1 MLLVFNFT
9 PFVRSEVKSYSGIA
23 IAFMYICK
31 DSTIKSF
38 FFLRK
43 YYFVIVL
50 KNLIYIYLYC
60 FSLQEEEVIV
70 RKKRPGLSQ
79 GIVPSK
85 KAMMFHNKVYNKQ

>member
-38 FFLRK
+38 FFFEKILFCYCSQK
-43 YYFVIVL
+43 F
-50 KNLIYIYLYC
+50 NLHIFILFLIAGGGSDSSEEASWPQPRNC
-60 FSLQEEEVIV
+60 AEQESDDV
-70 RKKRPGLSQ
+70 SQ
-79 GIVPSK
+79 
-85 KAMMFHNKVYNKQ
+85 